1 MRIAILLLA
10 PCVLPAQE
18 VSASLTGGLTDVTG
32 AYIAGAPVQLDSGI
46 KQYQTRTNE
55 AGVYR
60 FSSLLAGDYTLT
72 FRVVGFRPLTIKAI
86 AILEHEQKRVPDVP
100 LEVVNGLCPRPIA
113 QDQVLLPPGSSFG
126 RLSGAVVP
134 PVREVEVTL
143 VCRTFRACGSTRTD
157 TDGRFSFDKISAGV
171 YGLNFRHDGFYPEN
185 ATGYE
190 YTVNSGWESVYN
202 PKVLEQCGNGTC
214 DPKLRPKPS
223 VAICE

>member
-10 PCVLPAQE
+10 PCFLPAQE

-32 AYIAGAPVQLDSGI
+32 AYIAGAPVELDSGI

-55 AGVYR
+55 VGVYR
-60 FSSLLAGDYTLT
+60 FSNLLAGDYTLT
-72 FRVVGFRPLTIKAI
+72 FRVIGFRLLTIKGI
-86 AILEHEQKRVPDVP
+86 VILEREQKRVPDVP

-113 QDQVLLPPGSSFG
+113 QDQVLLPAGSSFG

-134 PVREVEVTL
+134 PVRGVEVTL

-171 YGLNFRHDGFYPEN
+171 YGLNFRLEGFYPEN

-190 YTVNSGWESVYN
+190 YTVNAGWESVYG
-202 PKVLEQCGNGTC
+202 PKVLEQCRNDTC
-214 DPKLRPKPS
+214 DPKLRPKAP
-223 VAICE
+223 VTICE